1 MVTNALNLVL
11 DAQGEEAYLLQ
22 GLDLHVL
29 DQMVQL
35 GDGKPLFVLNLA
47 SRSSV
52 TSALVLTTTV
62 TPTPDATVEES
73 TSRTPPNPRYHLPFN
88 VFSEKRLI

>member
-29 DQMVQL
+29 DQIAQL

-47 SRSSV
+47 SRS
-52 TSALVLTTTV
+52 
-62 TPTPDATVEES
+62 
-73 TSRTPPNPRYHLPFN
+73 
-88 VFSEKRLI
+88 